1 MDLKKFLF
9 VAFFLIFSVLSAED
23 TVFVELNDSSRKFLK
38 SDFEKCGINYFYKI
52 KRTDF
57 YAVHTENK
65 EISLDCISKSP
76 LVKKAVPDKKINI
89 EYKSSDPFFANQ
101 WHLENTGQ
109 RGTEGNDAKVAAAWE
124 YLETLGIE
132 PGKGVKIGVI
142 DDAFDV
148 HHPDMAGKYLKGLDL
163 VDGDDYPYI
172 DDNEPH
178 GTCVTGVIAA
188 VRDNDLGV
196 AGACPDCKIVPVRS
210 GSVLGEGENMAKAFN
225 FVLDQGVQ
233 IISNSWGPADNSGAE
248 DMPEVVKEIVKYARE
263 KERDGLGVV
272 IFFAA
277 GNGNENIS
285 AEESFDGYA
294 ANDDVIAVGAVNAY
308 GKRSNYS
315 DFGKDLDIVSPS
327 SDVDGDYVWNPF
339 ATDTMKDG
347 IWTIDARSYYGY
359 SQSDYT
365 GTFGGTSSACP
376 LAAAVAGLMISA
388 YPELSRDELYEII
401 TTTADKVSPG
411 DADYD
416 ENGFSEK
423 YGYGRINALAALQT
437 LCERHDCT
445 GGLPEI
451 SGETYEPEDLD
462 LDTGGIDEFPDESML
477 PVTTTEKSGCSVSL
491 L

>member
-1 MDLKKFLF
+1 MKKL
-9 VAFFLIFSVLSAED
+9 FLIMLFLMFSAVLAED
-23 TVFVELNDSSRKFLK
+23 TVFVKLNDSSGKFVK
-38 SDFEKCGINYFYKI
+38 GDFENCGISYAYKI
-52 KRTDF
+52 KRTGF

-65 EISLDCISKSP
+65 ETSLDCLARSP

-109 RGTEGNDAKVAAAWE
+109 RGIKGNDAKVAEAWD
-124 YLETLGIE
+124 YLESLGI
-132 PGKGVKIGVI
+132 GAGTGVKIGVI
-142 DDAFDV
+142 DDAFDL
-148 HHPDMAGKYLKGLDL
+148 HHPDMAGRYLKGYDL
-163 VDGDDYPYI
+163 VDGDSYPYA

-188 VRDNDLGV
+188 VKDNDLGV
-196 AGACPDCKIVPVRS
+196 AGACPECKIVPVRS
-210 GSVLGEGENMAKAFN
+210 GSALGEGENMANAFN

-248 DMPEVVKEIVKYARE
+248 DMPEVIKEIVKYARE
-263 KERDGLGVV
+263 KERNGLGVV

-277 GNGNENIS
+277 GNGNEDIS

-294 ANDDVIAVGAVNAY
+294 ANENVIAVGAVNAY

-315 DFGKDLDIVSPS
+315 DFGRDLDIMAPS

-339 ATDTMKDG
+339 AADTMKAG
-347 IWTIDARSYYGY
+347 IWTIDARSWYGY

-365 GTFGGTSSACP
+365 GTFGGTSSAAP
-376 LAAAVAGLMISA
+376 LAAAVAGLLISA
-388 YPELSRDELYEII
+388 YPELRRDELYEII
-401 TTTADKVSPG
+401 TATADKVSPV
-411 DADYD
+411 DAAYD

-423 YGYGRINALAALQT
+423 YGYGRINALAALEM
-437 LCERHDCT
+437 LCERHECT

-451 SGETYEPEDLD
+451 KEETYEPEDLD
-462 LDTGGIDEFPDESML
+462 IDTGDADEFPDDSML
-477 PVTTTEKSGCSVSL
+477 PVKTTEKGCSLSVF
-491 L
+491 